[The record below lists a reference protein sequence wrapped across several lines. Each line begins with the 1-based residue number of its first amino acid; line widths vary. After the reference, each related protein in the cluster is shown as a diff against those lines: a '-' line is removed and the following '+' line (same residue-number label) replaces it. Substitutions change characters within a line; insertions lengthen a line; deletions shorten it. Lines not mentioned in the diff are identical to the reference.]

1 MAKNPPW
8 LRALLRLSPL
18 ASSPSTPVA
27 RERNPTESARESGK
41 LIRQDSERWIDGN
54 RPADIF
60 VQTLTAQFSPDG
72 KHIVTSSA
80 DRTARVWNADTGRP
94 LIDPLRHISD
104 IISAE
109 FSPDGKRALS
119 ASSGEHLVRV
129 WDATTGKEL
138 IQLAGH
144 TTWLTAAHFSHDG
157 KFIGPPNWSR

>member
-8 LRALLRLSPL
+8 LRALRATSLPS

-27 RERNPTESARESGK
+27 REGNPTESQTPAQNVGKSGK
-41 LIRQDSERWIDGN
+41 WIDGN
-54 RPADIF
+54 RPTDIF

-80 DRTARVWNADTGRP
+80 DRTARVWNADTDRP

-129 WDATTGKEL
+129 WDATTGKRADP
-138 IQLAGH
+138 IGRSYHLA
-144 TTWLTAAHFSHDG
+144 D
-157 KFIGPPNWSR
+157 SRSL